1 MPLGYVSAQ
10 LGPGA
15 IGLTA
20 PDNGGVILVEAL
32 GRTAD
37 AAAVMDQTLSRIGAR
52 RFDDG
57 LAVEGGSGVTAA
69 LSYERAG
76 VLGALYAVDANGTL
90 VVLRIEP
97 LTPETAHTAQ
107 AVAAGVAYHAP
118 EATASVARCGSAA
131 LPLALTTS
139 GGLRACFGP
148 EFLAEEKGPHSIGL
162 SDLDAGIVVTIYA
175 ADDLALL
182 LGQTPSDVESA
193 AQALAQSMEQAGV
206 HVLSG
211 AANDRGVLSLPVSYP
226 GVGAGR
232 LTPHS
237 ASTRSSTVS
246 PLGMRWTRR
255 ASSFRPRWSSRP
267 D

>member
-118 EATASVARCGSAA
+118 EATASRRT
-131 LPLALTTS
+131 LWQ
-139 GGLRACFGP
+139 R
-148 EFLAEEKGPHSIGL
+148 
-162 SDLDAGIVVTIYA
+162 
-175 ADDLALL
+175 
-182 LGQTPSDVESA
+182 
-193 AQALAQSMEQAGV
+193 
-206 HVLSG
+206 G
-211 AANDRGVLSLPVSYP
+211 AS
-226 GVGAGR
+226 VGAHHQRRIAGMLRPGILGR
-232 LTPHS
+232 
-237 ASTRSSTVS
+237 
-246 PLGMRWTRR
+246 GE
-255 ASSFRPRWSSRP
+255 RPALDRP
-267 D
+267 F